1 MFYPQDSK
9 DSTLTGLNYLETDTL
24 RMFMSPERK
33 LQKIWTSK
41 AAGTMYPMTQI
52 PPQRYH
58 LDTFEW
64 FENLRP
70 AGPADVFVWRGKG
83 TGSELKKVKRQEAPL
98 QTLPT
103 MGSKATTAQGAP
115 LEASEKEATTAP
127 SKTPDEAPQQA
138 APEAENKKKQ

>member
-1 MFYPQDSK
+1 
-9 DSTLTGLNYLETDTL
+9 
-24 RMFMSPERK
+24 
-33 LQKIWTSK
+33 
-41 AAGTMYPMTQI
+41 MTQI

-98 QTLPT
+98 QTLPAL
-103 MGSKATTAQGAP
+103 GSMTTTAQDAP
-115 LEASEKEATTAP
+115 LAVSEKDAEAVPEKEKTVTSEKEQKTAP
-127 SKTPDEAPQQA
+127 K
-138 APEAENKKKQ
+138 AEDKKKQ

>member
-1 MFYPQDSK
+1 
-9 DSTLTGLNYLETDTL
+9 
-24 RMFMSPERK
+24 
-33 LQKIWTSK
+33 
-41 AAGTMYPMTQI
+41 MYPMTQI

-98 QTLPT
+98 QTLPALGSMTT
-103 MGSKATTAQGAP
+103 MAQDAP
-115 LEASEKEATTAP
+115 LAVSEKDAEAVP
-127 SKTPDEAPQQA
+127 EKA
-138 APEAENKKKQ
+138 APKAEDKKKQ